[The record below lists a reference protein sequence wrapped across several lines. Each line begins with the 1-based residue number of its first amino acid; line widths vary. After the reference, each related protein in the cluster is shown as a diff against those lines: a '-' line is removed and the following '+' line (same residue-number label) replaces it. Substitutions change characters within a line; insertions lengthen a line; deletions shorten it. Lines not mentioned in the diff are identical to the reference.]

1 MKHLWKQVAPP
12 DGGLRKVFVKLVEWA
27 PALIVA
33 GVVWGLSAPLLHHT
47 PLTHD
52 HPTHLFKAWHFYEK
66 MLPEFR
72 LRGFSHYWV
81 FGHPAGELVPF
92 GEEIW
97 VALFRALTF
106 EQFSW
111 MRTYSLSLIG
121 LIGLIASSAYIFAKR
136 YFGPFVGMISALF
149 VVWDPGAWAQM
160 GWEWFM
166 RMGVWPNSLGVAL
179 LLLSVVALESVMDRF
194 TLHRFVIAALL
205 VASSLLTHQI
215 TLVFLP
221 IFLVL
226 MCLDRWVGGRLRASS
241 IKNGFAAVVLGAGL
255 SAFYV
260 LPMVSRGHLTID
272 LGVAG
277 VPLENVGERLV
288 DERLFHGLWQ
298 VLVPIGFV
306 GGFVALK
313 RRIPGAVFLSV
324 GIGLFVLASTDFAF
338 TVLHLERVLPLLTKV
353 EASRML
359 VGARVLWFPLVAY
372 GMSLPFEAFWTFV
385 REKQAAPRP
394 FFRTLEWRW
403 VAVWGL
409 ALLLLSPYVPSA
421 VEKLYRAQVKK
432 TLPPENV
439 AFFQDL
445 KQLWATTRS
454 LREKDESLY
463 RIAYDL
469 PMHDHIATLAP
480 VFDDTWIYKVGY
492 TPTQTFVQFPMYF
505 DDELFRKLMV
515 KYVVSQRSLPKRS
528 FELMHQFGDL
538 RLYRFLRYD
547 GRPFQLEGDGTAR
560 VLQFAPERI
569 VLKMQGTSEGS
580 RLELFVS
587 HLDHW
592 RATLNGQQLPISPT
606 TAKGPHDPFLMAV
619 PVRDGEL
626 IFDYI
631 PRLPDVLGRVASIAS
646 VISFGGWTVLRR
658 ARKKGDSPPLF
669 AQRTIDWLRDKRRTL
684 RLTGKARVLALALSL
699 LALGGLLWQ
708 RTQSRT
714 ALVSTTSLFRSVP
727 AGTLTLDEQPC
738 KETQPLVFSCGSK
751 KEVAAKWVSG
761 LYGSHLCMSAPQEG
775 VLTYRRTVRFHEAL
789 RGRYDPSSARGR
801 ISVRFGQEPPLVVP
815 ARPRDQGQQFLRFD
829 TRKYAGTDR
838 ELLIEVHGSALH
850 CFDFYWEK

>member
-1 MKHLWKQVAPP
+1 MSRSDPQSLGARLEHVCRRFVPS
-12 DGGLRKVFVKLVEWA
+12 GGPLRKLFLKVIEWT

-33 GVVWGLSAPLLHHT
+33 AVVWGLSAPLLHHT
-47 PLTHD
+47 PLTGD

-66 MLPEFR
+66 MLPELR

-92 GEEIW
+92 GEEVW

-121 LIGLIASSAYIFAKR
+121 LIGLIAGSAYIFAKR

-166 RMGVWPNSLGVAL
+166 RIGVWPNSLGVAL
-179 LLLSVVALESVMDRF
+179 LLLSVVALEKVMDRF
-194 TLHRFVIAALL
+194 TLRRFVFAALL
-205 VASSLLTHQI
+205 VASSLLMHQI

-221 IFLVL
+221 IFLIL
-226 MCLDRWVGGRLRASS
+226 MLFDRWVGGRLRGSS
-241 IKNGFAAVVLGAGL
+241 AKNGFAAVVLGAGL

-277 VPLENVGERLV
+277 VPLKNVGERLV
-288 DERLFHGLWQ
+288 DTRLFHGLWQ

-338 TVLHLERVLPLLTKV
+338 SVLHLERILPLLTKI

-359 VGARVLWFPLVAY
+359 VGAKVLWFPLVAY
-372 GMSLPFEAFWTFV
+372 GMSLPFETLWIFV
-385 REKQAAPRP
+385 RRRWADPRP
-394 FFRTLEWRW
+394 FWQTIERRW
-403 VAVWGL
+403 VAGWAL

-421 VEKLYRAQVKK
+421 LEKLYHAQVEKK
-432 TLPPENV
+432 LPPENV

-445 KQLWATTRS
+445 KQVWATTRT

-480 VFDDTWIYKVGY
+480 VFDNTWIYKVGY

-515 KYVVSQRSLPKRS
+515 KYVVSQRSLSKRS
-528 FELMHQFGDL
+528 FELMHHFGKL
-538 RLYRFLRYD
+538 RLYRFLGYE
-547 GRPFQLEGDGTAR
+547 GRPFQLEGDGNAR

-569 VLKMQGTSEGS
+569 VLKTQGTSEGS
-580 RLELFVS
+580 RLQLFVS
-587 HLDHW
+587 HLDRW
-592 RATLNGQQLPISPT
+592 RATYNGQPIPISPAT
-606 TAKGPHDPFLMAV
+606 VKGPHDPFLMEV
-619 PVRDGEL
+619 PAHDGEL
-626 IFDYI
+626 VFDYI
-631 PRLPDVLGRVASIAS
+631 PRLPDVLGRISSIAS
-646 VISFGGWTVLRR
+646 VVSFGGWTILRR
-658 ARKKGDSPPLF
+658 ARRKGASLPSF
-669 AQRTIDWLRDKRRTL
+669 AQRAID
-684 RLTGKARVLALALSL
+684 
-699 LALGGLLWQ
+699 
-708 RTQSRT
+708 
-714 ALVSTTSLFRSVP
+714 
-727 AGTLTLDEQPC
+727 
-738 KETQPLVFSCGSK
+738 
-751 KEVAAKWVSG
+751 
-761 LYGSHLCMSAPQEG
+761 
-775 VLTYRRTVRFHEAL
+775 
-789 RGRYDPSSARGR
+789 
-801 ISVRFGQEPPLVVP
+801 
-815 ARPRDQGQQFLRFD
+815 
-829 TRKYAGTDR
+829 
-838 ELLIEVHGSALH
+838 
-850 CFDFYWEK
+850 